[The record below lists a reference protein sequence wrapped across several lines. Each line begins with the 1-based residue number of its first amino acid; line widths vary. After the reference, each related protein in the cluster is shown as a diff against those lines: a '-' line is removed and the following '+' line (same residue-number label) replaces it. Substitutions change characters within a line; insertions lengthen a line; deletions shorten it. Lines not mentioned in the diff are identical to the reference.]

1 MFSAAAD
8 LTTAVVD
15 WARDLGGDVFN
26 AAGSG
31 SGPGGGNYGGAGA
44 SGAGGAGGGGGSGP
58 RPGAPTL
65 AELMDL
71 MDRAARQ
78 TWDTF
83 WEGVQGDPD
92 GLSNTMTDTGRNAAL
107 ELHGQ
112 RMGNTGL
119 TTVVGAGIDAL
130 IVGPAVYGAANA
142 EQAHNRRN
150 EEQGLDVITRER
162 NKANPNSDSE

>member
-1 MFSAAAD
+1 MGIFSAAVD

-15 WARDLGGDVFN
+15 WARELGGDVFN

-44 SGAGGAGGGGGSGP
+44 SGAGGGGGSGP
-58 RPGAPTL
+58 RPNTPTL
-65 AELMDL
+65 ADL
-71 MDRAARQ
+71 MTLGAGAARQ

-92 GLSNTMTDTGRNAAL
+92 GLSDTMTDTGRNAAL
-107 ELHGQ
+107 ELQGQ

-119 TTVVGAGIDAL
+119 TTVIGAGIDAL
-130 IVGPAVYGAANA
+130 VAGPAVYGAANA

-150 EEQGLDVITRER
+150 EERGLDVITRER
-162 NKANPNSDSE
+162 NLANPDSDSE